1 MSTYW
6 VRSEQF
12 DYEDPH
18 KVVAETEQEAVAIYA
33 DVMFGFT
40 GTAALTALV
49 AESKADLEDGLGKLH
64 VLSWGS
70 RSVS

>member
-1 MSTYW
+1 MNTYW
-6 VRSEQF
+6 VMSEQF
-12 DYEDPH
+12 EYEDPH
-18 KVVAETEQEAVAIYA
+18 KVSAETEQEAAATYA
-33 DVMFGFT
+33 DIMFGFT

-64 VLSWGS
+64 ILSWGS